1 MDISQLRTFA
11 LVADLGSLNKAS
23 GRLRIAQPA
32 LSRQIRLMEEEL
44 GVRLFERHGR
54 GMRLTDHG
62 IAALDHARHILGELE
77 DMRAAVG
84 GPEAGMVGSV
94 SVGLSP
100 TISNALSVPL
110 VAAFRQAHPA
120 VRVRIVTS
128 YTGYLL
134 DSLFRGDI
142 DAAIL
147 YSARANQVLRTE
159 PILSEN
165 LFLIGPVS
173 ADLSPERPVEFREL
187 AALPLLLP
195 SRGHDLRAV
204 VEDCARQAGIDID
217 VVVEVDGYGSL
228 KELVGAGY
236 GYTIMPATAFEREP
250 TAGDFRRA
258 PLVNPA
264 PVRQLALCYPRD
276 RRVSRAALFAGEVMK
291 EKMIGLVREGT
302 WNGTLL
308 TEADRP

>member
-1 MDISQLRTFA
+1 MDISQLRTLVF
-11 LVADLGSLNKAS
+11 VADLGSLNKAS

-32 LSRQIRLMEEEL
+32 LSRQIRMLEDEL
-44 GVRLFERHGR
+44 GVRLFDRHGR
-54 GMRLTDHG
+54 GMTLTDHG
-62 IAALDHARHILGELE
+62 IAALAHARHILGELD
-77 DMRAAVG
+77 DMRQAVG
-84 GPEAGMVGSV
+84 GPSAAIVGNV

-110 VAAFRQAHPA
+110 VAEFRRAHPA

-134 DSLFRGDI
+134 DGLFRGDI

-147 YSARANQVLRTE
+147 YSARATLALRTE

-173 ADLSPERPVEFREL
+173 SGLSPDKPVQFKDLADLPF
-187 AALPLLLP
+187 LLP

-204 VEDCARQAGIDID
+204 VDDCARQAGIDID

-236 GYTIMPATAFEREP
+236 GYTIMPATAFEREQGEGQF
-250 TAGDFRRA
+250 ALA
-258 PLVNPA
+258 PIADPS

-302 WNGTLL
+302 WNGTLVG
-308 TEADRP
+308 

>member
-1 MDISQLRTFA
+1 MDISQLRTLV

-32 LSRQIRLMEEEL
+32 LSRQIRLLEEDL

-54 GMRLTDHG
+54 GMRLTEHG
-62 IAALDHARHILGELE
+62 VAALEHARHILGELE
-77 DMRAAVG
+77 DMRVAVG
-84 GPEAGMVGSV
+84 GPEVGIVGSV

-110 VAAFRQAHPA
+110 VAAFRDAHPA
-120 VRVRIVTS
+120 ARVRIVTS

-134 DSLFRGDI
+134 DGLFRGDI
-142 DAAIL
+142 DVAIF
-147 YSARANQVLRTE
+147 YSARATTVLRTE
-159 PILSEN
+159 PILSER
-165 LFLIGPVS
+165 LFLIGPVD
-173 ADLSPERPVEFREL
+173 ADLSLHRPVAFRDL
-187 AALPLLLP
+187 AGLPLLLP
-195 SRGHDLRAV
+195 SRSHDLRAV
-204 VEDCARQAGIDID
+204 VDDCARQAGIDLD

-228 KELVGAGY
+228 KELVGGGY
-236 GYTIMPATAFEREP
+236 GYTIMPSTAFEREQ
-250 TAGDFRRA
+250 TAGEFRLA
-258 PLVNPA
+258 PLTEPT
-264 PVRQLALCYPRD
+264 PVRQLSLCYPRD

-308 TEADRP
+308 AG

>member
-62 IAALDHARHILGELE
+62 IAALDHARHILGELD
-77 DMRAAVG
+77 DMRASVAGPDAAIVG
-84 GPEAGMVGSV
+84 NV
-94 SVGLSP
+94 SIGLSP
-100 TISNALSVPL
+100 TVSNALSVPL
-110 VAAFRQAHPA
+110 VAEFRRVHPA
-120 VRVRIVTS
+120 VRVRIVTA
-128 YTGYLL
+128 YTGYLM
-134 DSLFRGDI
+134 DGLFRGDI
-142 DAAIL
+142 DTAIL
-147 YSARANQVLRTE
+147 YNARETMVLRTE
-159 PILSEN
+159 PILSER

-173 ADLSPERPVEFREL
+173 SELGPDRPVQFKTL
-187 AALPLLLP
+187 AGLPLLLP
-195 SRGHDLRAV
+195 SPGHGLRTLI
-204 VEDCARQAGIDID
+204 DDYARQAGIALD

-228 KELVGAGY
+228 KDLVGAGY
-236 GYTIMPATAFEREP
+236 GYTIMPATAFEREQL
-250 TAGDFRRA
+250 AGQLCLA
-258 PLVNPA
+258 PLSDPS

-276 RRVSRAALFAGEVMK
+276 RRISRAALFAGEVLK
-291 EKMIGLVREGT
+291 DKMIGLVRDGT

-308 TEADRP
+308 TDGGA

>member
-1 MDISQLRTFA
+1 MDVSQLRTLV

-32 LSRQIRLMEEEL
+32 LSRQIRMLEEEL

-54 GMRLTDHG
+54 GMTLTEQG
-62 IAALDHARHILGELE
+62 SAALAHARHILGELD
-77 DMRAAVG
+77 DMRTAVG
-84 GPEAGMVGSV
+84 GPGAEIVGNV

-100 TISNALSVPL
+100 TVSNALSVPL
-110 VAAFRQAHPA
+110 VAEFRRAHPA

-134 DSLFRGDI
+134 DGLFRGDI

-147 YSARANQVLRTE
+147 YNARATMALRTE
-159 PILSEN
+159 PILSER

-173 ADLSPERPVEFREL
+173 SELSPDQPRQFKSL
-187 AALPLLLP
+187 AKLPLLLP
-195 SRGHDLRAV
+195 SRGHDLRV
-204 VEDCARQAGIDID
+204 VIDDYAHKAGIELD
-217 VVVEVDGYGSL
+217 VVVEVDGYGPL
-228 KELVGAGY
+228 KDLVAAGY
-236 GYTIMPATAFEREP
+236 GYTVMPATAFAREQG
-250 TAGDFRRA
+250 AGQLCLA
-258 PLVNPA
+258 PLSDPS

-276 RRVSRAALFAGEVMK
+276 RRVSRAALFAGEMLK
-291 EKMIGLVREGT
+291 ERMIGLVRDGT

-308 TEADRP
+308 TEA

>member
-1 MDISQLRTFA
+1 MDITQLRTFA

-23 GRLRIAQPA
+23 GSLRIAQPA
-32 LSRQIRLMEEEL
+32 LSRQIRMLEEDL
-44 GVRLFERHGR
+44 GVQLFERHGR

-62 IAALDHARHILGELE
+62 VAALEHARHILGELD
-77 DMRAAVG
+77 DMRVAVG
-84 GPEAGMVGSV
+84 APDAGMSGSV
-94 SVGLSP
+94 AVGLSP
-100 TISNALSVPL
+100 TVSTALSVPL
-110 VAAFRQAHPA
+110 VAAFRAAHPA

-147 YSARANQVLRTE
+147 YNARANQVLRTE

-173 ADLSPERPVEFREL
+173 ADLSPDRPVEFRDI
-187 AALPLLLP
+187 AKLPFLLP

-204 VEDCARQAGIDID
+204 VDDCAHRAGIDID
-217 VVVEVDGYGSL
+217 IVVEVDGYGSL

-236 GYTIMPATAFEREP
+236 GYTIMPSTAFEHEQM
-250 TAGDFRRA
+250 AGEFRLA
-258 PLVNPA
+258 PLTNPS

-291 EKMIGLVREGT
+291 EKMVGLVREGT
-302 WNGTLL
+302 WNGTLV
-308 TEADRP
+308 

>member
-1 MDISQLRTFA
+1 MDITQLRTFA

-23 GRLRIAQPA
+23 GSLRIAQPA
-32 LSRQIRLMEEEL
+32 LSRQIRMLEEDL
-44 GVRLFERHGR
+44 GVQLFERHGR

-62 IAALDHARHILGELE
+62 VAALEHARHILGELD
-77 DMRAAVG
+77 DMRVAVG
-84 GPEAGMVGSV
+84 APDAGMSGSV
-94 SVGLSP
+94 AVGLSP
-100 TISNALSVPL
+100 TVSTALSVPL
-110 VAAFRQAHPA
+110 VAAFRETHPA

-147 YSARANQVLRTE
+147 YNARATQVLRTE

-173 ADLSPERPVEFREL
+173 ADLSPDRPVEFKDI
-187 AALPLLLP
+187 AGLPFLLP

-204 VEDCARQAGIDID
+204 VDDCARQAGIDID
-217 VVVEVDGYGSL
+217 IVVEVDGYGSL

-236 GYTIMPATAFEREP
+236 GYTIMPSTAFEHEQL
-250 TAGDFRRA
+250 AGEFRLA
-258 PLVNPA
+258 PLTNPS

-302 WNGTLL
+302 WNGTLV
-308 TEADRP
+308 